1 MMRVAIAC
9 LAGLFLIGCLTAMG
23 QADPAVWRYTFEKP
37 ADGWMK
43 PSFDDSPWKQGPGGF
58 GQGNVHGSRIGTP
71 WTTDEI
77 WVRREVKVSGE
88 VLKDPRLQIHHD
100 EDAEVYVNGVL
111 AAKTSG
117 YTMGTVWL
125 KLDAGAVA
133 ALKEGTNVLAV
144 HCKQTRGG
152 QYIDVDVVHA
162 SAQRAPKPAPKAGKG
177 GEGKKPATPGR
188 GPIAPL
194 KTRWAKDVTPDNAW
208 AEYPRPQMVR
218 KEWRNLNGLWDYAI
232 EGEGG
237 EWHKGR
243 IVNAEFDPLN
253 TLKATSPGKWDGKIL
268 VPFCVESVLSGVQ
281 KTIRPNQVLW
291 YRRTFDV
298 PSGWA
303 GQRIMLNFE
312 AVDWHARVWVN
323 GKQVGDHKGGYDPFR
338 LDVTDALVVGK
349 DGKHEVVL
357 CVWDP
362 TNMGDQ
368 CVGKQALPELRKG
381 FRYTPT
387 TGIWQTVWMEP
398 VPRWRIA
405 GLKLTPDLDHSRL
418 IVELDGTQVSKSHG
432 VDVVVLDGKKEVAR
446 GSGLMKIEVPIK
458 NPRLWS
464 PDDPFLYNVRITLR
478 HYKDAT
484 KVDDEVTSYF
494 GMRKIS
500 MGKDEAGFTRILLN
514 NKPIFQIGPLDQG
527 YWPDGILT
535 PASDAAAAFDVE
547 FLKRIACNMIRVHIK
562 VHPARWYYHCDRLG
576 LLVWQDM
583 VCSRKFDKKISDV
596 SAAQWEGEQ
605 KRMLDHLGN
614 HPSVVMWVVF
624 NEAWGQYD
632 TERLTAWTK
641 KLDPT
646 RLVNN
651 ASGWDDREVGDVLDE
666 HDYSFHGSVPL
677 SEMAGGRAV
686 LLGECGG
693 FNRSIDGHNW
703 YSQQTATEKIDYVG
717 EPSRMTFGS
726 AEKMADGYAYWVDH
740 LWQTRHAH
748 GLNAAVYTQITD
760 VEHELNGWLTYDRER
775 PKFDVE
781 KIREL
786 HLRLFRP
793 APKTRDIIP
802 ACRQMPV
809 EWKVA
814 IGKGGGEGWAAVDFD
829 DSGWD
834 VRKGPFG
841 KVDDKFV
848 TVGSEWSKGGI
859 RLRKS
864 FTLDKLPERVTLR
877 VFCRSSCNVYLN
889 GKPIKRFIGRY
900 RNDRIHGQ
908 DVPLRPETVKL
919 LRKGANVLGVQCNDY
934 SGTKFVDV
942 GLIEVVD

>member
-1 MMRVAIAC
+1 
-9 LAGLFLIGCLTAMG
+9 
-23 QADPAVWRYTFEKP
+23 
-37 ADGWMK
+37 
-43 PSFDDSPWKQGPGGF
+43 
-58 GQGNVHGSRIGTP
+58 
-71 WTTDEI
+71 
-77 WVRREVKVSGE
+77 
-88 VLKDPRLQIHHD
+88 
-100 EDAEVYVNGVL
+100 
-111 AAKTSG
+111 
-117 YTMGTVWL
+117 
-125 KLDAGAVA
+125 
-133 ALKEGTNVLAV
+133 
-144 HCKQTRGG
+144 
-152 QYIDVDVVHA
+152 
-162 SAQRAPKPAPKAGKG
+162 
-177 GEGKKPATPGR
+177 
-188 GPIAPL
+188 
-194 KTRWAKDVTPDNAW
+194 
-208 AEYPRPQMVR
+208 MV
-218 KEWRNLNGLWDYAI
+218 
-232 EGEGG
+232 
-237 EWHKGR
+237 
-243 IVNAEFDPLN
+243 
-253 TLKATSPGKWDGKIL
+253 
-268 VPFCVESVLSGVQ
+268 
-281 KTIRPNQVLW
+281 
-291 YRRTFDV
+291 
-298 PSGWA
+298 
-303 GQRIMLNFE
+303 
-312 AVDWHARVWVN
+312 
-323 GKQVGDHKGGYDPFR
+323 
-338 LDVTDALVVGK
+338 
-349 DGKHEVVL
+349 
-357 CVWDP
+357 
-362 TNMGDQ
+362 
-368 CVGKQALPELRKG
+368 
-381 FRYTPT
+381 
-387 TGIWQTVWMEP
+387 
-398 VPRWRIA
+398 
-405 GLKLTPDLDHSRL
+405 
-418 IVELDGTQVSKSHG
+418 
-432 VDVVVLDGKKEVAR
+432 
-446 GSGLMKIEVPIK
+446 
-458 NPRLWS
+458 
-464 PDDPFLYNVRITLR
+464 
-478 HYKDAT
+478 
-484 KVDDEVTSYF
+484 
-494 GMRKIS
+494 
-500 MGKDEAGFTRILLN
+500 
-514 NKPIFQIGPLDQG
+514 
-527 YWPDGILT
+527 
-535 PASDAAAAFDVE
+535 
-547 FLKRIACNMIRVHIK
+547 
-562 VHPARWYYHCDRLG
+562 
-576 LLVWQDM
+576 
-583 VCSRKFDKKISDV
+583 
-596 SAAQWEGEQ
+596 
-605 KRMLDHLGN
+605 
-614 HPSVVMWVVF
+614 
-624 NEAWGQYD
+624 
-632 TERLTAWTK
+632 
-641 KLDPT
+641 
-646 RLVNN
+646 
-651 ASGWDDREVGDVLDE
+651 DVLDE